1 MSSGAGY
8 FCTGRMKVMEKLIVK
23 ERMKT
28 DKPELLP
35 DFLQRLTN
43 LSKIKIK
50 DAMAKGAAW
59 KTDTRRKR
67 KRIRRATETVQYN
80 DYVELYYD
88 PAIISA
94 VPPTP
99 QLLYDLIHYSVWL
112 KPVGLMTQGTDFGDH
127 CSLLRQAEIYFQ
139 SRRGIYPV
147 HRLDRETEGL
157 VVIAHTPE
165 AAKRLSILFQKREVV
180 KEYRAS
186 VLGNLG
192 EPDKVDIIKV
202 PLDGK
207 ESITEYRVQGYD
219 PFLNISTAVIW
230 IQTGR
235 KHQIRRHFESIGH
248 PVIGDPKYGKKNKSD
263 QGLQLRAV
271 SLAFRCPFQR
281 TDRCFHLPED

>member
-1 MSSGAGY
+1 
-8 FCTGRMKVMEKLIVK
+8 METLIVK
-23 ERMKT
+23 KKVT
-28 DKPELLP
+28 IDKPQVIS
-35 DFLQRLTN
+35 DFLQRLTG

-67 KRIRRATETVQYN
+67 KRIRRATARIQYN

-88 PAIISA
+88 PDIISA
-94 VPPTP
+94 VPPSP
-99 QLLYDLIHYSVWL
+99 KLLYDLTHYSVWI
-112 KPVGLMTQGTDFGDH
+112 KPAGLMTQGTDFGDH
-127 CSLLRQAEIYFQ
+127 CSLLRQTEIYFQ
-139 SRRGIYPV
+139 SKRNIFPV

-157 VVIAHTPE
+157 VVIAHSSE
-165 AAKRLSILFQKREVV
+165 AAKKLSILFQKREVI
-180 KEYRAS
+180 KEYRAA

-192 EPDKVDIIKV
+192 EPGTIDVIQV

-207 ESITEYRVQGYD
+207 GSITRYRVQGYD
-219 PFLNISTAVIW
+219 PASNTSTAIIW

-248 PVIGDPKYGKKNKSD
+248 PVMGDPKYGKGNKCD

-271 SLAFRCPFQR
+271 SLAFRCPFQHA
-281 TDRCFHLPED
+281 DKCFHLPSSLKGQ